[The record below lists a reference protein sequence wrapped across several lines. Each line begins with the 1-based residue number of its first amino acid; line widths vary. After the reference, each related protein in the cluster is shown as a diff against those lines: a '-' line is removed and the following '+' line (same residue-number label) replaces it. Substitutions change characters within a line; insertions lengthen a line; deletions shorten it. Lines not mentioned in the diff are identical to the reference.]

1 MALLTKALTL
11 MWPLMER
18 AMSRKNAPTQLT
30 SITGYE
36 MVPANNESSLLLA
49 VANQPI
55 VVSIEAANLMFYEGG
70 VYSGDC
76 GTNLDN
82 VVTATGYGTTE
93 NGTKF
98 WLLKNSWG
106 IGWGEN

>member
-1 MALLTKALTL
+1 
-11 MWPLMER
+11 
-18 AMSRKNAPTQLT
+18 
-30 SITGYE
+30 

-55 VVSIEAANLMFYEGG
+55 VVSIEADNLMFYEGG

-76 GTNLDN
+76 GTNLDH

-93 NGTKF
+93 NDTHDERFMVHGYSVKDFSTDYEEELA
-98 WLLKNSWG
+98 WLYYTMAVSFNFYINVAWLMAS
-106 IGWGEN
+106 